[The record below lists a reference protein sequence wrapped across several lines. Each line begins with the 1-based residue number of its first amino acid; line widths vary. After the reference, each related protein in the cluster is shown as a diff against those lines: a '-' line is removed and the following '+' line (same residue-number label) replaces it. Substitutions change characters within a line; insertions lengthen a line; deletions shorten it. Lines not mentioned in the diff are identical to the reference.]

1 MKLKTNP
8 QHLLPVALLL
18 ATALLAACDR
28 NAPATADAP
37 QVPAVAAGE
46 AVTPAPAPLSVE
58 VFNPGERAIF
68 AVSSELVSG
77 AHDAIL
83 VDAQFST
90 AEATQLVEKIKAS
103 GKHLTTI
110 YISHGD
116 PDFYFGLATLHAAF
130 PDARIVATAQT
141 VAHIQ
146 ATKDAKLKVWG
157 PQLGANVPAE
167 LLVPTPLQGDTLTL
181 EGQELKVIG
190 LDGPSPERTALW
202 VPSIRT
208 VMGGVLVDAGQH
220 VFMADTQ
227 TPQSHQDWLAALERI
242 AALQPERVI
251 PGHFAEGAAQDLA
264 AVTFTADYIRA
275 FDEEAAK
282 AKDAAQLVEAMQKR
296 YPSLKGAD
304 SLALSA
310 KVAKGEM
317 EWK

>member
-1 MKLKTNP
+1 MKTN
-8 QHLLPVALLL
+8 HTLKRMLPASVLL
-18 ATALLAACDR
+18 ATTLLAACGKTEPAPTSAPAESPMTA
-28 NAPATADAP
+28 NAPAT
-37 QVPAVAAGE
+37 PAA
-46 AVTPAPAPLSVE
+46 APLTVE

-103 GKHLTTI
+103 GKRLTTI

-157 PQLGANVPAE
+157 PQLGANAPAE
-167 LLVPTPLQGDTLTL
+167 LLVPMPLQGDTLTL

-275 FDEEAAK
+275 FDEETAK
-282 AKDAAQLVEAMQKR
+282 AKDAAALVAAMQKR
-296 YPSLKGAD
+296 YPDLKGVD
-304 SLALSA
+304 SLTLSA